1 VALAKPCS
9 GSVHSRS
16 SEISEVQLLPQGFAL
31 PDASSCSN
39 GPSIDHPSWFAIFTR
54 SHHEKAVR
62 QHLIQQQIEAFLP
75 LYSQVRQWTNRRR
88 VTLQLPL
95 FPNYVF
101 VRLDRR
107 DRARVLAV
115 QGVLSIVGRGSD
127 PTPLSEFEIE
137 SLRSGLHLRN
147 FEPHPLLVV
156 GMRVRIKIGALEGM
170 EGVLLRNKNNLRVVL
185 TVALINQSVAVE
197 VDVDDVEP
205 VTSRHSIASFGTRAM
220 S

>member
-1 VALAKPCS
+1 ML
-9 GSVHSRS
+9 
-16 SEISEVQLLPQGFAL
+16 ETQLLARDMAL
-31 PDASSCSN
+31 PGASSATIGS
-39 GPSIDHPSWFAIFTR
+39 SIDHHSWFAVFTK

-62 QHLIQQQIEAFLP
+62 QHLLQRQIETFLP

-101 VRLDRR
+101 VRIDRR
-107 DRARVLAV
+107 DRAHVLGV
-115 QGVLSIVGRGSD
+115 QGVLSIVGRGYD
-127 PTPLSEFEIE
+127 PTPLSEFEME

-156 GMRVRIKIGALEGM
+156 GTKVRIKFGALEGM

-197 VDVDDVEP
+197 VNADDVEP
-205 VTSRHSIASFGTRAM
+205 LSRHHSIHSFGAPAL

>member
-16 SEISEVQLLPQGFAL
+16 SEMLETPLLARDMAL
-31 PDASSCSN
+31 QDASSASI
-39 GPSIDHPSWFAIFTR
+39 GSSIDHHSWFAVFTKA
-54 SHHEKAVR
+54 HHEKAVR
-62 QHLIQQQIEAFLP
+62 QHLLQRQIETFLP

-101 VRLDRR
+101 VWLDRR

-115 QGVLSIVGRGSD
+115 QGVLSIVGQGYD

-156 GMRVRIKIGALEGM
+156 GTKVRIKVGALEGM

-197 VDVDDVEP
+197 VNADDVEP
-205 VTSRHSIASFGTRAM
+205 LSRYYSTHSLGTRAI